1 MVQLLE
7 AFKALIAT
15 GRTKLVGDLAAIFG
29 IVYMEATGCN
39 SLEATGGIVL
49 VTAMFLFARKLQ
61 EKEEWSVK
69 RADQDRAN
77 LPPYDPSSA
86 P

>member
-1 MVQLLE
+1 MLE
-7 AFKALIAT
+7 VVKALVAT
-15 GRTKLVGDLAAIFG
+15 GRTKMIGTLAAIFG
-29 IVYMEATGCN
+29 IVYMEATDCN
-39 SLEATGGIVL
+39 SLEATGGIVI

-77 LPPYDPSSA
+77 LSPYETTSS